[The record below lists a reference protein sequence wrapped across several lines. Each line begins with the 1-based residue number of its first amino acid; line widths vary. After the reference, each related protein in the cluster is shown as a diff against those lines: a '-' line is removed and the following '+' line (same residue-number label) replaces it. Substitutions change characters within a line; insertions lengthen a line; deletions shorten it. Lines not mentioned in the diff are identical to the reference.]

1 MFEEGVGVVEE
12 EAMECEDAL
21 KVLKSYE
28 IFLVPGLVNE
38 GDYFRSDESE
48 TVYSVVV
55 LDSLVV

>member
-1 MFEEGVGVVEE
+1 MVEE

-38 GDYFRSDESE
+38 ADYFRSDESE

-55 LDSLVV
+55 LDSSVV